1 MNLKRL
7 TAIVLLYFIIIAGVY
22 YFYEHFT
29 MATFKLKGYD
39 FIATPH
45 FIILFRP
52 ESKDSIPTVANAA
65 EKAYE
70 IVGKYFDFYPKGKTP
85 IVVFPDSISLQAAF
99 NWPRDE
105 NTQGVYFRGVI
116 YVQSPDAWIGQD
128 QDMAKVFFEKGPMV
142 HEYTHL
148 VVDALTLGNHPRWF
162 TEGVAQYVERL
173 VTGYTLAE
181 DFEPA
186 GDKVCSYEE
195 IMCDFDN
202 LQDVASA
209 YLGALEMTDLLAKE
223 DGMLALKN
231 IMLLLKKGNSANKIF
246 LQKAAALS
254 PEGKN
259 RFVPN
264 TT

>member
-1 MNLKRL
+1 MNAKRL

-70 IVGKYFDFYPKGKTP
+70 TVGKYFDFYPKGKTP

-99 NWPRDE
+99 NWPR
-105 NTQGVYFRGVI
+105 
-116 YVQSPDAWIGQD
+116 
-128 QDMAKVFFEKGPMV
+128 
-142 HEYTHL
+142 
-148 VVDALTLGNHPRWF
+148 ALTLGNHPRWF

>member
-1 MNLKRL
+1 MNAKRL

-70 IVGKYFDFYPKGKTP
+70 TVGKYFDFYPKGKTP

-162 TEGVAQYVERL
+162 TEGPVWKGCDR
-173 VTGYTLAE
+173 YTWLKILNR
-181 DFEPA
+181 P
-186 GDKVCSYEE
+186 E
-195 IMCDFDN
+195 IRFAAMRKSCVILTICRMCQC
-202 LQDVASA
+202 L
-209 YLGALEMTDLLAKE
+209 LGCL
-223 DGMLALKN
+223 
-231 IMLLLKKGNSANKIF
+231 
-246 LQKAAALS
+246 
-254 PEGKN
+254 
-259 RFVPN
+259 R
-264 TT
+264 